1 MEMFVFPANDDG
13 YRKRKKSFKA
23 CEQCKRGRRRCQTS
37 TKVSNG
43 QCAKCYRDKLPCSLI
58 TEPAVT
64 SPDAVSTASNSTS
77 LPSLTPPNIPASAPS
92 PGIIQHS
99 VSTAAPDISITAA
112 ISSGS
117 LLQTQSVSSLHSQRQ
132 QSPPDIPQLPPP
144 SVATSTRTSI
154 SAVMNPS
161 DSEIKPPAEAIP
173 ADTEIASDRP
183 RRFISNLDPTSD
195 LVMSGDPDNDRVGIF
210 VSERGLQN
218 NNRRHIFVPPALNSQ
233 LLTYL
238 NTLRAFEFPGETERA
253 GLLDIYFKY
262 INSAL
267 PIVDR
272 EAFMKQY
279 TKGEHSTTLLHAII
293 LAACRHFEAGAFLQG
308 VKPRNF
314 AAMTHRKIQALLYT
328 ELEQDPMT
336 LVRIYALLSMHS
348 EGPEGLDQGA
358 KDLAIAFHYAHTL
371 GLHLRLE
378 KVGSLTADA
387 TPSQKLWLS
396 LWCLDRMSTC
406 VNGRPMNSHPRDVGL
421 AAVEKSTEEY
431 SILARLTDACR
442 EIDWLI
448 ELYRP
453 KGPYSF
459 PDIVLTSFLHDDPLP
474 RLVHSVSVIL
484 SYKRV
489 YSLTNPSPES
499 VMPALLAA
507 ALDILS
513 ILENTRDI
521 NPLPVIPYSASL
533 TLTVFL
539 RLYPA
544 HEARTGWRRSCQLLD
559 SLGKYWWVA
568 DAMSSMGRTVF
579 RKLEDDYKALSDQ
592 LELENRISDIFS
604 GDVQASSSVLD
615 QASLFGELD
624 KDVMDYWFPNMGV
637 FEQFYGPTENE
648 TTHGRAYAGVSGTSN
663 VGY

>member
-23 CEQCKRGRRRCQTS
+23 CEQCKKGRRRCQMS
-37 TKVSNG
+37 SKVSG
-43 QCAKCYRDKLPCSLI
+43 QCAKCYRDNLRCSLM
-58 TEPAVT
+58 TEPVST
-64 SPDAVSTASNSTS
+64 SPDGASTASNSTS
-77 LPSLTPPNIPASAPS
+77 MPSLTPPNIPASAPS
-92 PGIIQHS
+92 PAITPHS
-99 VSTAAPDISITAA
+99 IASAMSAMPITTGTTSSSSLSTQA
-112 ISSGS
+112 ISS
-117 LLQTQSVSSLHSQRQ
+117 LQSQPQ
-132 QSPPDIPQLPPP
+132 QSPPALPQLPPV
-144 SVATSTRTSI
+144 SMATSTRTSI

-161 DSEIKPPAEAIP
+161 DAEIKPPAEAVP
-173 ADTEIASDRP
+173 ADPESTSAPP

-195 LVMSGDPDNDRVGIF
+195 LVMSGDPDNDRIGIF

-218 NNRRHIFVPPALNSQ
+218 STRRHIIVPPALNSQ

-272 EAFMKQY
+272 QLFMNQY
-279 TKGEHSTTLLHAII
+279 ANGEHSTTLLHAIV

-308 VKPRNF
+308 LKPRAF
-314 AAMTHRKIQALLYT
+314 AATTHRKVQALLYA
-328 ELEQDPMT
+328 ELEQDPLT

-358 KDLAIAFHYAHTL
+358 KDLAMAFHYAHTL
-371 GLHLRLE
+371 GLHLRRE
-378 KVGSLTADA
+378 VAGSSSSDISLV
-387 TPSQKLWLS
+387 PKLWLS

-421 AAVEKSTEEY
+421 AAVDKSVEGCAV
-431 SILARLTDACR
+431 LARLTDACR
-442 EIDWLI
+442 EIDWMI
-448 ELYRP
+448 DLYRP
-453 KGPYSF
+453 NGPQIF
-459 PDIVLTSFLHDDPLP
+459 PDIVLSSFRQDDPLP
-474 RLVHSVSVIL
+474 RLVHCVSVIL

-489 YSLTNPSPES
+489 HSLTGTSPET
-499 VMPALLAA
+499 VIQALLSA
-507 ALDILS
+507 ALEILS
-513 ILENTRDI
+513 ILETTRDI
-521 NPLPVIPYSASL
+521 TPLPVIPYSASL

-559 SLGKYWWVA
+559 TLGRYWWIA

-579 RKLEDDYKALSDQ
+579 RKLEDDYKAISDQ
-592 LELENRISDIFS
+592 LDLENRISDIFS
-604 GDVQASSSVLD
+604 GDGQTSSSVLD

-624 KDVMDYWFPNMGV
+624 KDVVDYWFPNMGL
-637 FEQFYGPTENE
+637 FEQFYGPAVNEVTEPLQGYQA
-648 TTHGRAYAGVSGTSN
+648 HGMRM
-663 VGY
+663 

>member
-23 CEQCKRGRRRCQTS
+23 CEQCKKGRRRCQAS
-37 TKVSNG
+37 SKVSNG
-43 QCAKCYRDKLPCSLI
+43 QCAKCHRDNLPCSLM
-58 TEPAVT
+58 TEPAAT
-64 SPDAVSTASNSTS
+64 SPDAASTASNSTS
-77 LPSLTPPNIPASAPS
+77 MPSLTPPNIPASAPS
-92 PGIIQHS
+92 PGIIPHS
-99 VSTAAPDISITAA
+99 ISSAMSDLPITTVITA
-112 ISSGS
+112 S
-117 LLQTQSVSSLHSQRQ
+117 SSLSTPPILSLQSQPQ
-132 QSPPDIPQLPPP
+132 QSPSGLPQLPPV
-144 SVATSTRTSI
+144 SMATSTRTSI

-161 DSEIKPPAEAIP
+161 DAEIKPPAEAVP
-173 ADTEIASDRP
+173 ADPETTSALQ

-218 NNRRHIFVPPALNSQ
+218 STRRHIVVPPALNSQ

-272 EAFMKQY
+272 QLFMNQY
-279 TKGEHSTTLLHAII
+279 AKGEHSTTLLHAII

-308 VKPRNF
+308 LKPRTF
-314 AAMTHRKIQALLYT
+314 AATTHRKVQALLYA
-328 ELEQDPMT
+328 ELEQDPLT

-371 GLHLRLE
+371 GLHLRRE
-378 KVGSLTADA
+378 VAGSSSADV
-387 TPSQKLWLS
+387 TLVPKLWQS

-421 AAVEKSTEEY
+421 EAADKSVEVCAV
-431 SILARLTDACR
+431 LARLTDACR
-442 EIDWLI
+442 EIDWMI
-448 ELYRP
+448 DLYRP
-453 KGPYSF
+453 NGPQIF
-459 PDIVLTSFLHDDPLP
+459 PDIVLSSFRQDDPLP
-474 RLVHSVSVIL
+474 RLVHCVSVIL

-489 YSLTNPSPES
+489 YSLTGASPET
-499 VMPALLAA
+499 VIQALLSA
-507 ALDILS
+507 ALEILS
-513 ILENTRDI
+513 ILETSRDI
-521 NPLPVIPYSASL
+521 TPLPVIPYSASL

-559 SLGKYWWVA
+559 TLGRYWWIA

-579 RKLEDDYKALSDQ
+579 RKLEDDYKAISDQ
-592 LELENRISDIFS
+592 LDLENRISDIFS
-604 GDVQASSSVLD
+604 GDGMTSSSVLD

-624 KDVMDYWFPNMGV
+624 KDVVDYWFPNMGL
-637 FEQFYGPTENE
+637 FEQFYGSAINEVTEP
-648 TTHGRAYAGVSGTSN
+648 VQ
-663 VGY
+663 GYQVQGMRM

>member
-23 CEQCKRGRRRCQTS
+23 CEQCKKGRRRCQVS

-58 TEPAVT
+58 TEPSVT
-64 SPDAVSTASNSTS
+64 SPDAVSTASNSNS

-92 PGIIQHS
+92 PGIILHP
-99 VSTAAPDISITAA
+99 VSTSGPDISLTPAL
-112 ISSGS
+112 SSGP
-117 LLQTQSVSSLHSQRQ
+117 LLSTQSGSSLQPQPQ
-132 QSPPDIPQLPPP
+132 QAPPDLPQLPPV
-144 SVATSTRTSI
+144 SAATSTRTSI

-161 DSEIKPPAEAIP
+161 DSEIRPPAEAIP
-173 ADTEIASDRP
+173 AETETASVPP

-195 LVMSGDPDNDRVGIF
+195 LVMSGDPDNDRIGIF

-218 NNRRHIFVPPALNSQ
+218 NTRRHIFVPPALNSQ

-272 EAFMKQY
+272 DSFMKQY
-279 TKGEHSTTLLHAII
+279 AKGEHSTTLLHAIV

-308 VKPRNF
+308 VKPRTF
-314 AAMTHRKIQALLYT
+314 AATTHRKIQALLYT
-328 ELEQDPMT
+328 ELEQDALT

-348 EGPEGLDQGA
+348 EGPDGLDQGA
-358 KDLAIAFHYAHTL
+358 KDLAMAFHYAHTL
-371 GLHLRLE
+371 GLHLQRE
-378 KVGSLTADA
+378 TVSSSADSA
-387 TPSQKLWLS
+387 PLQRLWLS

-421 AAVEKSTEEY
+421 APVDKSTEEY
-431 SILARLTDACR
+431 SIVARLTDACR

-448 ELYRP
+448 DLYRP

-459 PDIVLTSFLHDDPLP
+459 PDISLNSFLHDDPLP
-474 RLVHSVSVIL
+474 RLVHCVSVIL

-499 VMPALLAA
+499 VMPTLLSA

-521 NPLPVIPYSASL
+521 TPLPVIPYSASL

-539 RLYPA
+539 RVYPA

-559 SLGKYWWVA
+559 SLGKYWWIA

-604 GDVQASSSVLD
+604 GDVQGSSSVLD

-624 KDVMDYWFPNMGV
+624 KDVVDYWFPNMGL
-637 FEQFYGPTENE
+637 FEQFYGPTVNE
-648 TTHGRAYAGVSGTSN
+648 TAHAPERVQ
-663 VGY
+663 GYQAQMLRV

>member
-23 CEQCKRGRRRCQTS
+23 CEQCKKGRRRCQAS
-37 TKVSNG
+37 SKVSNG
-43 QCAKCYRDKLPCSLI
+43 QCAKCYRDNLPCSLV
-58 TEPAVT
+58 TDAAVT
-64 SPDAVSTASNSTS
+64 SPDAASTASNSTS
-77 LPSLTPPNIPASAPS
+77 MPSLTPPNIPASAPS
-92 PGIIQHS
+92 PGIIPHS
-99 VSTAAPDISITAA
+99 VPTAMPNIPITTA
-112 ISSGS
+112 ITSSS
-117 LLQTQSVSSLHSQRQ
+117 LLATQSVSSLQRQ
-132 QSPPDIPQLPPP
+132 PEQSPPELPQLPPV

-173 ADTEIASDRP
+173 AGSEITSVPP

-218 NNRRHIFVPPALNSQ
+218 STRRHIVVPPALNSQ

-238 NTLRAFEFPGETERA
+238 NTLRTFEFPGETERA

-279 TKGEHSTTLLHAII
+279 AKGEHSTALLHAII
-293 LAACRHFEAGAFLQG
+293 LAGCRHFEAGAFLQG

-314 AAMTHRKIQALLYT
+314 AATTHRKIQALLYT
-328 ELEQDPMT
+328 ELEQDPLT

-358 KDLAIAFHYAHTL
+358 RDLAMAFHYAHTL
-371 GLHLRLE
+371 GIHLRRE
-378 KVGSLTADA
+378 VPGSAAADV
-387 TPSQKLWLS
+387 TPLQKLWLS

-421 AAVEKSTEEY
+421 AAVDKSMEGCAV
-431 SILARLTDACR
+431 LARLTDACR
-442 EIDWLI
+442 EIDWMI
-448 ELYRP
+448 DLYRP
-453 KGPYSF
+453 KGPRAF

-474 RLVHSVSVIL
+474 RLVHCVSVIL

-489 YSLTNPSPES
+489 HSLTSPSPES
-499 VMPALLAA
+499 VIQTLLTA

-521 NPLPVIPYSASL
+521 TPLPVIPYSASL

-559 SLGKYWWVA
+559 TLGRYWWIA

-592 LELENRISDIFS
+592 LDLENRISDIFS
-604 GDVQASSSVLD
+604 GDGQTSSSVLD

-624 KDVMDYWFPNMGV
+624 KDVVDYWFPNMGV
-637 FEQFYGPTENE
+637 FEQFYGPTVNE
-648 TTHGRAYAGVSGTSN
+648 ARERVQ
-663 VGY
+663 GYQPQVMRM